1 MYKMGNSPSGRDA
14 DTSDHGAVHSPP
26 SQFGSTSQHQQARGM
41 RDARGVDRGRCKN
54 CPQCVEYVPP
64 DQQCGLRC
72 IHCNC
77 PPGAHE
83 NLAANQAWGR
93 GTTTD
98 GWANQPAPLA
108 STTVPD
114 FSIPQVPMV
123 SAGIRPFN
131 QGSLCSYPGCSQE
144 VEFDLNTGIE
154 SSHCSVHLHAAL
166 PDTSAA
172 YCGPLNPSD
181 HLYVQDVEMPQ
192 QFGMCVRGVI
202 SGGTF
207 VYHVCSLITL
217 QLLLVS
223 MVLYCC
229 LLEETQRAKH

>member
-1 MYKMGNSPSGRDA
+1 MGNSPSGRDA

-26 SQFGSTSQHQQARGM
+26 SQFGSTSQHQQERGM

-64 DQQCGLRC
+64 AQQCGLRC

-83 NLAANQAWGR
+83 NLAAKQAWGG

-114 FSIPQVPMV
+114 FSIPQVPTA
-123 SAGIRPFN
+123 SAGIGPFN

-172 YCGPLNPSD
+172 YCGPLTDTGAYNPSD

-202 SGGTF
+202 SGGFSCTMS
-207 VYHVCSLITL
+207 VA
-217 QLLLVS
+217 LLLS
-223 MVLYCC
+223 SPC
-229 LLEETQRAKH
+229 